1 MPALTPPPCGWL
13 ECSSGSP
20 LAFKSS
26 SLREFPKEQQAPMV
40 LLRCVPYPSPPRP
53 WACPSSAFLGRY
65 KCGAGSHNICC
76 PGDNCW
82 EKERGGYVEPLPGEN
97 ACQLTFQPRPRWALE
112 HRDHSPTARG
122 KRGPERQGPAPR
134 LLEPGRNPGPLPRPQ
149 AFPPSRKQG
158 LTMRP

>member
-112 HRDHSPTARG
+112 HWNTETTAPPPEGNGAQRG
-122 KRGPERQGPAPR
+122 RGLLHGCWNPAGTQG
-134 LLEPGRNPGPLPRPQ
+134 LFPGRRPSLLLGSKTS
-149 AFPPSRKQG
+149 P
-158 LTMRP
+158 